1 MSELVKLAKEALRQQ
16 KALSPMS
23 CVHSAARVTWEGADL
38 TLRHGVVEFLHT
50 DADGS
55 QWAFCTT
62 ADGWAAVNVIF
73 LRRKEN

>member
-16 KALSPMS
+16 KALSSVPGI
-23 CVHSAARVTWEGADL
+23 HPGARITWEGADL